1 MDDVVKEL
9 FEYSKIHHIESEA
22 VIKIA
27 LLIMHCDKNIINS
40 EVKLLDR
47 IIFISKFDD
56 DDKVAQLVSKSRL
69 EIIEYLN
76 QPDTLKKYINDCV
89 IKIKTPVIK
98 NSLIKMTELIANSDK
113 DYSNDEKE
121 IINYL
126 ADSIKLNH

>member
-1 MDDVVKEL
+1 MDEVVKEL
-9 FEYSKIHHIESEA
+9 FEYSKIHHVESEA

-47 IIFISKFDD
+47 IIFILKFDD
-56 DDKVAQLVSKSRL
+56 DDKVARLVSKSRL
-69 EIIEYLN
+69 EIIEHLN
-76 QPDTLKKYINDCV
+76 QPDTLKKIINDCV

-98 NSLIKMTELIANSDK
+98 NSLIKMAELIANSDK